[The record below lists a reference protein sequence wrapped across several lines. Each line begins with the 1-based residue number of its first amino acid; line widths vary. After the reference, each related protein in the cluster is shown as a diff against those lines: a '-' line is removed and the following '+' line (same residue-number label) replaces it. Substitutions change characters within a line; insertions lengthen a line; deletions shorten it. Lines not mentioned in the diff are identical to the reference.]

1 MRKYILLRNHTEELM
16 RLKKTVVI
24 ILALMLLLTACG
36 KKKQAAQEAEV
47 PQETPT
53 AEAAEPT
60 KTAAPAAIEEAYVE
74 AVEIEPEAV
83 KQEVVILAEP
93 PQAAIPDI
101 LEAEASGELVK
112 QNEKAQIDYSN
123 TADGYIM
130 VLYTADSE
138 KKLKTQIVGPETTYT
153 YNLEKGEWAVFPL
166 TDGEGGYQFKVFENV
181 KGSQYSL
188 VIAEEADVVLSDEF
202 APFLRPNQYVD
213 YGSSSKAVE
222 LAWELT
228 KDIEQ
233 PLEKV
238 TAVYDYVVR
247 NLAYDYDKASSVTSG
262 YVPVLDTVLEEKKGI
277 CFDYAALMTGMLRS
291 QGIPCKMVFGYAGT
305 IYHAWISVWTEDT
318 GWVDGVIFF
327 DGTTWQRLDPTFAA
341 SALEDESILDYIG
354 DGSNYKEKYLY

>member
-1 MRKYILLRNHTEELM
+1 M

-24 ILALMLLLTACG
+24 ILAVMLLLTACR
-36 KKKQAAQEAEV
+36 KKEEPVPQPQTSETDAAELTEETAEPKQAE
-47 PQETPT
+47 ETSV
-53 AEAAEPT
+53 
-60 KTAAPAAIEEAYVE
+60 IEEAYVE
-74 AVEIEPEAV
+74 SVEIEPEAV
-83 KQEVVILAEP
+83 QQEAFILEEP

-101 LEAEASGELVK
+101 LEPEASGELVCM
-112 QNEKAQIDYSN
+112 NEKAQIDYSN

-130 VLYTADSE
+130 VLYTAESE

-153 YNLEKGEWAVFPL
+153 YNLEKGEWAVYPL
-166 TDGEGGYQFKVFENV
+166 TDGEGTYQFKVFQNV

-188 VIAEEADVVLSDEF
+188 VIAEETEVVLENEF
-202 APFLRPNQYVD
+202 SPFLRPNQYVD
-213 YGSSSKAVE
+213 YGVSSKAVE
-222 LAWELT
+222 LAGELT
-228 KDIEQ
+228 RGIEN

-238 TAVYDYVVR
+238 TAVYDYVIR
-247 NLAYDYDKASSVTSG
+247 NLTYDYDKASSVKSG
-262 YVPVLDTVLEEKKGI
+262 YVPVLDTILEEKKGI

-341 SALEDESILDYIG
+341 SALEDESILEYIG